1 MSHYN
6 LTIRDTT
13 LKCKHQEEVAFRVNC
28 YLLLNGHLDNRLI
41 TKHTIGNWIAKNKP
55 EKYDFIKIEKID

>member
-1 MSHYN
+1 MCYYY

-13 LKCKHQEEVAFRVNC
+13 LKCKHQEEVAFRINC
-28 YLLLNGHLDNRLI
+28 YLLLNNHLDNRLI

-55 EKYDFIKIEKID
+55 KK